1 MANGTRNTLRLET
14 GRIGN
19 DRPIEVT
26 DERWQ
31 SADLKVLL
39 LSRHHDPRSGD
50 VEYRLTNIV
59 RGEPGQEL
67 FTVPADY
74 RVVDA
79 QPGRQ

>member
-1 MANGTRNTLRLET
+1 MANGTRNKLRIET

-50 VEYRLTNIV
+50 VEYRLTNII

-67 FTVPADY
+67 FTVPTDY
-74 RVVDA
+74 TVVDA
-79 QPGRQ
+79 QLDRQ